1 MESFALA
8 AAFLF
13 ALFALLGAGV
23 WVGLALMGAA
33 YIGMALFTDRPA
45 GDAAA
50 TAIWGSASS
59 WSLTALPLFI
69 WMGEILHRTR
79 LAQELFRGLAPW
91 LAGLPGRL
99 LHTNIVGCAVFAAIS
114 GSSAATLATVGKISI
129 PELKKRGYPEDLVLG
144 TLAGAATLGLMIP
157 PSLTLIVYGVSV
169 NESISKLFIAGI
181 VPGLV
186 LAALFMGYV
195 ALWSLA
201 RPRRIPSEPRVGWRA
216 RIAGS
221 RALAPILALIALVMG
236 SIYLGYATATEAAA
250 IGVAGALALA
260 WRRGE
265 MSRETFF
272 ASLRGATRTTAM
284 IALILSGA
292 AFLSLAMGFT
302 GLAARAGRMDFVAW
316 FDAAGINRRLDSFLY
331 RHRLFFGRHLGGGF
345 DDGGGRADDSRGG
358 NRFNLVRDFRGGG
371 GRNGA
376 DYAAG
381 GI

>member
-114 GSSAATLATVGKISI
+114 GSSAATLATVGKFRF
-129 PELKKRGYPEDLVLG
+129 PELK
-144 TLAGAATLGLMIP
+144 
-157 PSLTLIVYGVSV
+157 
-169 NESISKLFIAGI
+169 N
-181 VPGLV
+181 
-186 LAALFMGYV
+186 
-195 ALWSLA
+195 
-201 RPRRIPSEPRVGWRA
+201 
-216 RIAGS
+216 
-221 RALAPILALIALVMG
+221 
-236 SIYLGYATATEAAA
+236 AA
-250 IGVAGALALA
+250 IPKI
-260 WRRGE
+260 
-265 MSRETFF
+265 SF
-272 ASLRGATRTTAM
+272 S
-284 IALILSGA
+284 
-292 AFLSLAMGFT
+292 
-302 GLAARAGRMDFVAW
+302 ARWPA
-316 FDAAGINRRLDSFLY
+316 RRLW
-331 RHRLFFGRHLGGGF
+331 
-345 DDGGGRADDSRGG
+345 A
-358 NRFNLVRDFRGGG
+358 
-371 GRNGA
+371 
-376 DYAAG
+376 
-381 GI
+381 